1 MGGGKKG
8 KGREREGETG
18 GGGGIYCKRS
28 IKVGAG
34 VKRRMQ
40 E

>member
-8 KGREREGETG
+8 KGREREGEKG
-18 GGGGIYCKRS
+18 GGGGYT
-28 IKVGAG
+28 
-34 VKRRMQ
+34 VKEAVKWGQ